1 MGKGKSEMETSGN
14 RINSMLLFLFFV
26 LVLSL
31 STLVYF
37 QSVKREEQEFQ
48 AKRCIANDTIPVQ
61 VFGTFDVVC
70 VMKGSNVDIDRMY
83 NGDEE
88 TIK

>member
-1 MGKGKSEMETSGN
+1 MGKGRSEMEKSRN
-14 RINSMLLFLFFV
+14 RINWMLLFVFLV

-37 QSVKREEQEFQ
+37 QSEKREEQERQ
-48 AKRCIANDTIPVQ
+48 AKKCIANDSIPVQ

-70 VMKGSNVDIDRMY
+70 VMKGSNVDEDRMY
-83 NGDEE
+83 NAGEE
-88 TIK
+88 TTE